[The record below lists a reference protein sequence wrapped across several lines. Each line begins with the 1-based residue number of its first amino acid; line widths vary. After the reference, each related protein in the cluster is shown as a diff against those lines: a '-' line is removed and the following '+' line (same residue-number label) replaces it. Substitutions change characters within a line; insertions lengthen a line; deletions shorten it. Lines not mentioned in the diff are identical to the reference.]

1 MENTVR
7 QARTR
12 KGLTQHDLSIMA
24 GIGQVTVSNVETGRY
39 TPRVDVAIRI
49 ARALETTV
57 ESLFIL
63 S

>member
-1 MENTVR
+1 MENIVR
-7 QARTR
+7 EARKR
-12 KGLTQHDLSIMA
+12 KGLTQHDLSLMA

-39 TPRVDVAIRI
+39 TPRVDIAIRV
-49 ARALETTV
+49 ARALETSV